1 MIDIEFSTI
10 AFTIINLI
18 VLFLLLK
25 KFLIG
30 PINDVIKKREDM
42 IAGNISDANNQKAE
56 AMKLKA
62 QYEDTL
68 AGVDAECRELR
79 ENEYSRIID
88 QADAKSVKMI
98 KDAEKTIEI
107 KQNKALSDMQSQ
119 IAELAMAAAG
129 KIVGGEGDA
138 ASAGSAMYDDFLNE
152 VNKAGD
158 SGDAEGN

>member
-30 PINDVIKKREDM
+30 PLNDVIKKREDM
-42 IAGNISDANNQKAE
+42 IAGTISDANNQKAE
-56 AMKLKA
+56 AMKLKS

-68 AGVDAECRELR
+68 AGVDAECRDLR
-79 ENEYSRIID
+79 EKSRVEAQNEYSRIID

-98 KDAEKTIEI
+98 KDAEEKGRKKREEKEHFLIC
-107 KQNKALSDMQSQ
+107 SHRSQSLQ
-119 IAELAMAAAG
+119 WQQPARSWAVKVMRNQQELPCMT
-129 KIVGGEGDA
+129 
-138 ASAGSAMYDDFLNE
+138 SF
-152 VNKAGD
+152 
-158 SGDAEGN
+158 

>member
-68 AGVDAECRELR
+68 AGDRKSTRLNSSHDR
-79 ENEYSRIID
+79 QSRMP
-88 QADAKSVKMI
+88 S
-98 KDAEKTIEI
+98 
-107 KQNKALSDMQSQ
+107 
-119 IAELAMAAAG
+119 
-129 KIVGGEGDA
+129 
-138 ASAGSAMYDDFLNE
+138 SA
-152 VNKAGD
+152 
-158 SGDAEGN
+158 

>member
-79 ENEYSRIID
+79 EKSRVEAKNEYSRIID
-88 QADAKSVKMI
+88 QAG
-98 KDAEKTIEI
+98 
-107 KQNKALSDMQSQ
+107 QNKALSDMQSQ

>member
-30 PINDVIKKREDM
+30 PLNDVIKKREDM
-42 IAGNISDANNQKAE
+42 IAGTISDANNQKAE
-56 AMKLKA
+56 AMKLKS

-68 AGVDAECRELR
+68 AGVDAECRDLR
-79 ENEYSRIID
+79 EKSRVEAQNEYSRIID
-88 QADAKSVKMI
+88 QADAKSVKI
-98 KDAEKTIEI
+98 IEI

-138 ASAGSAMYDDFLNE
+138 ESAGAAMYDEFLNE
-152 VNKAGD
+152 VGD
-158 SGDAEGN
+158 SGDTEGN

>member
-79 ENEYSRIID
+79 EKSRVEAQNEDR
-88 QADAKSVKMI
+88 KSV
-98 KDAEKTIEI
+98 
-107 KQNKALSDMQSQ
+107 
-119 IAELAMAAAG
+119 
-129 KIVGGEGDA
+129 V
-138 ASAGSAMYDDFLNE
+138 
-152 VNKAGD
+152 
-158 SGDAEGN
+158 

>member
-42 IAGNISDANNQKAE
+42 IADNISDANNQK
-56 AMKLKA
+56 
-62 QYEDTL
+62 
-68 AGVDAECRELR
+68 
-79 ENEYSRIID
+79 YSRIID

>member
-1 MIDIEFSTI
+1 M
-10 AFTIINLI
+10 
-18 VLFLLLK
+18 LL
-25 KFLIG
+25 
-30 PINDVIKKREDM
+30 VCREDVR
-42 IAGNISDANNQKAE
+42 IKAARNIIRQTMWNRRQLLREDCAE
-56 AMKLKA
+56 RNRPVKWSRSPIKLKA

-79 ENEYSRIID
+79 EKSRVEAKNEYSRIID

>member
-30 PINDVIKKREDM
+30 PLNDVIKKREDM
-42 IAGNISDANNQKAE
+42 IAGTISDANNQKAE
-56 AMKLKA
+56 AMKLKS

-68 AGVDAECRELR
+68 AGVDAECRDLR
-79 ENEYSRIID
+79 EKSRVEAQNEYSRIID

-98 KDAEKTIEI
+98 KDARSSRTRHFLIC
-107 KQNKALSDMQSQ
+107 SHRSQSLQ
-119 IAELAMAAAG
+119 WQQPARSWAVKVMRNQQELPCMT
-129 KIVGGEGDA
+129 
-138 ASAGSAMYDDFLNE
+138 SF
-152 VNKAGD
+152 
-158 SGDAEGN
+158 